1 MYVSTTYMKHGA
13 RLGQHF
19 LTAPGIARAVG
30 AAGGV
35 GPGITVLEIGPGR
48 GILTHELLELG
59 GTVIAVEKD
68 SALVEHLK
76 ERFHEALDLGVL
88 TIVEGVIR
96 DVPPESL
103 GLTDH
108 SYVLA
113 ANIPYYITGDIIRT
127 FLESKVQP
135 QQMALLVQKEVAE
148 RIARSKKE
156 NILSLSVK
164 AYGTPKYIKTVL
176 RSCFSPAPKV
186 DSAILAIENI
196 SHDFFSDI
204 SEDVFVKVVRAGSA
218 SKRKMLAGNLKK
230 IASPAQIEK
239 AFQKCG
245 LTPKIRAEDVSL
257 KEWGCLVATL

>member
-1 MYVSTTYMKHGA
+1 MRRGVK
-13 RLGQHF
+13 LGQHF

-30 AAGGV
+30 AAAGV
-35 GPGITVLEIGPGR
+35 GPGVTVLEIGPGR

-68 SALVEHLK
+68 PALVEHLK

-88 TIVEGVIR
+88 TIVEGDIR

-103 GLTDH
+103 GLKDH

-148 RIARSKKE
+148 RIARNKKE
-156 NILSLSVK
+156 SILSLSVK
-164 AYGTPKYIKTVL
+164 TYGTPKYIKTVS
-176 RSCFSPAPKV
+176 RGSFSPAPKV

-196 SHDFFSDI
+196 SRDFFSNI
-204 SEDVFVKVVRAGSA
+204 SEARFFEVVKAGFA

-230 IASPAQIEK
+230 IASTEHIEK
-239 AFQKCG
+239 AFRACDLK
-245 LTPKIRAEDVSL
+245 PNVRAEDVSL
-257 KEWGCLVATL
+257 KEWGCLVEELSV